1 MRRSL
6 CRRTSWRR
14 PVRTSGEEGA
24 GRGRAARSPG
34 AGRAGRGTGVVS
46 PPLSRRGPPGHS
58 SARGPSR
65 QSPAGPPGQLPWLRP
80 PPGRAPH
87 GSLVPQALTLYGAAI
102 PSPSLLRFPKS
113 GARPGLRAPQAPR
126 RRPGP
131 ARDPHPRAGRGRAG
145 EKPPP
150 SAWPRRPIPAEVCRP
165 FASKPTRCRRGRR
178 PGAPLPRRRQ
188 TNNFHIGCGQSRG
201 TTVLDLLR
209 TGDLIPKADVLVKR
223 AFSTRGNSV

>member
-1 MRRSL
+1 MASP
-6 CRRTSWRR
+6 T
-14 PVRTSGEEGA
+14 
-24 GRGRAARSPG
+24 ARSSAP
-34 AGRAGRGTGVVS
+34 RV
-46 PPLSRRGPPGHS
+46 PCPPGVDPVP
-58 SARGPSR
+58 GP
-65 QSPAGPPGQLPWLRP
+65 QSPRHLSSDTQP
-80 PPGRAPH
+80 
-87 GSLVPQALTLYGAAI
+87 
-102 PSPSLLRFPKS
+102 

-188 TNNFHIGCGQSRG
+188 TNNFHIGCGQRDNPIGASPSDRRSDPQG
-201 TTVLDLLR
+201 RRSCQTCFFHSWEFRLKLELYVID
-209 TGDLIPKADVLVKR
+209 
-223 AFSTRGNSV
+223 TR